1 MRTPIANPSVNLS
14 GGKGGNASNPTQ
26 ATNNKGGKRS
36 SGIFGGLFK
45 KNKNGNDVS
54 MAGNGYGANDGT
66 QVVEPKR
73 LKYQLPN
80 SKGEKFELYTWLKPT
95 KLLGEGA
102 YAAVCEVVDQRTGKK
117 YAIKKNRDVFSN
129 VADARRILRE
139 IKLMTWMDHPHVMG
153 LCGVIPPET
162 HDRDT
167 YKDCYLIM
175 PRMDT
180 TLSKVIRSKQ
190 HLSERHIQMIY

>member
-1 MRTPIANPSVNLS
+1 
-14 GGKGGNASNPTQ
+14 
-26 ATNNKGGKRS
+26 
-36 SGIFGGLFK
+36 
-45 KNKNGNDVS
+45 
-54 MAGNGYGANDGT
+54 MA
-66 QVVEPKR
+66 EPKR

-80 SKGEKFELYTWLKPT
+80 AKGEKFELYTWLKPT

-102 YAAVCEVVDQRTGKK
+102 YAAVCEVRDERTGKK

-139 IKLMTWMDHPHVMG
+139 IKLMTHMDHPHVMG
-153 LCGVIPPET
+153 LCGVIPPEP

-175 PRMDT
+175 PGMD
-180 TLSKVIRSKQ
+180 
-190 HLSERHIQMIY
+190 IQYFFILKFW